1 MNEKRIKS
9 LVEILKTTI
18 RELEDE
24 MQSDVS
30 PYLSMDYTDE
40 GVTERS
46 SFNVDYSDVLT
57 YYSNDYGG
65 EYDGIG

>member
-24 MQSDVS
+24 MQSDTCFFS
-30 PYLSMDYTDE
+30 TAGAAQPSIGTHN
-40 GVTERS
+40 
-46 SFNVDYSDVLT
+46 FDYSEILRYDDT
-57 YYSNDYGG
+57 IKPIN
-65 EYDGIG
+65 YDGIL

>member
-24 MQSDVS
+24 MQSD
-30 PYLSMDYTDE
+30 T
-40 GVTERS
+40 
-46 SFNVDYSDVLT
+46 SFFTMSAAAQPSISTHNFDYSEILRYDDTITPV
-57 YYSNDYGG
+57 N
-65 EYDGIG
+65 YDGIV